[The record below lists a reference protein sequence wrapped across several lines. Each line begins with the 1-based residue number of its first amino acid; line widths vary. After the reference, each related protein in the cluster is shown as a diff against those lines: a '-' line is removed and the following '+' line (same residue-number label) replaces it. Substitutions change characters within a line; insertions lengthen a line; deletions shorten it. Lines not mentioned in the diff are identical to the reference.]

1 MLGLIF
7 IGVGVVLLVQ
17 AAEIGF
23 WELIFAIP
31 LIYSDLLA
39 YALDKTLDSSTVG
52 VL

>member
-7 IGVGVVLLVQ
+7 IGVGIVLLVQ

-31 LIYSDLLA
+31 FIVFGIVGILA
-39 YALDKTLDSSTVG
+39 G
-52 VL
+52 